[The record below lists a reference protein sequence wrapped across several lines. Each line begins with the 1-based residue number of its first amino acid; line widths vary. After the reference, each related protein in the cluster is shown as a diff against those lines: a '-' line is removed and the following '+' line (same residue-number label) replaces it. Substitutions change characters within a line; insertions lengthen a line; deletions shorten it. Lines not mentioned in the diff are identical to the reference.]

1 MPKMAA
7 GGAPA
12 APQVLAGIEKRAYA
26 HTLSLRLT
34 SEQYRRL
41 RRFVTT
47 HEERTDTRLSHQAVL
62 EAALA
67 DYLER
72 NGGGT
77 R

>member
-1 MPKMAA
+1 MPKLAA
-7 GGAPA
+7 GTAPA
-12 APQVLAGIEKRAYA
+12 APQGLAGTEKRAYA

-47 HEERTDTRLSHQAVL
+47 HEEKTDMRISHQAVL

-67 DYLER
+67 EYLER
-72 NGGGT
+72 NGGVT